1 MVRRASN
8 GQSLGKR
15 RILPRHAY
23 NFKPVAQ
30 RTRNYFSPLQQRWGP
45 FVGGVVNLSSRNLG
59 IIDNGQEQMRCVH

>member
-1 MVRRASN
+1 MMRRASN

-30 RTRNYFSPLQQRWGP
+30 RAGNYFNPLQQRWGP
-45 FVGGVVNLSSRNLG
+45 FV
-59 IIDNGQEQMRCVH
+59 